1 MAQFLFSVLSECMMI
16 GSFVNV
22 TLATSVMSTRNSVKL
37 FDITMYVEQT
47 FEEAAWVSSCDE

>member
-1 MAQFLFSVLSECMMI
+1 MMI
-16 GSFVNV
+16 GSFVSV
-22 TLATSVMSTRNSVKL
+22 TLAISVMSIRNSVKL